1 MADQSAH
8 WKIRESVSDDADESN
23 EFEGYQ
29 READAPAAA
38 FVDDRDD
45 PGAQT
50 KEDEHERQDQ
60 QFAGCESDEKEH

>member
-29 READAPAAA
+29 READAPAGA

-50 KEDEHERQDQ
+50 KENEKEHQNQ
-60 QFAGCESDEKEH
+60 QFAGQQSAEEEQ